1 MNNLKS
7 ERLPYFPNVNSL
19 MKISLGLIFFTI
31 LSTAFVYAET
41 ISVDV
46 DGTSFDV
53 QYTAVGM
60 TVTGIESDTE
70 SASLIFSVDVTDSTG
85 ILNVEL
91 ERSFFDSIYDDI
103 DDLFFI
109 LADGDEAISEEEIV
123 ETTDTDID
131 DSDDVESIAESEEV
145 EEASDDDEA
154 VETDLDEEIE
164 TDEIDEDLE
173 EILETETSVSDHQ
186 ITSEDLD
193 VQEDIDAMLNGQDL
207 SEEYQ
212 EQVKT
217 IFEAAVVNKV
227 NEKIEDIYSTYES
240 DIESHVVEIR
250 QELSEKVDEYLSYVA
265 SEYITENKLAIES
278 GLKMEIMENFMSGI
292 KGVFEENYIEL
303 PEEQLDLYSE
313 ALETLDSKESEL
325 NEQFEKNIQLNKRL
339 VELEKDIVLMNVT
352 EGLTDTQVDKI
363 RNLSENVEFDN
374 TDDMTKKITLIKDN
388 YFPSETSVESGILDE
403 SALETS
409 VEDSPVV
416 QEENKVQST
425 RTIMDVYAHA
435 LNKPK
440 D

>member
-1 MNNLKS
+1 MTDLENKDIV
-7 ERLPYFPNVNSL
+7 EDEATVE
-19 MKISLGLIFFTI
+19 
-31 LSTAFVYAET
+31 VVET
-41 ISVDV
+41 EEQVEDIVEE
-46 DGTSFDV
+46 T
-53 QYTAVGM
+53 T
-60 TVTGIESDTE
+60 ESDEESTE
-70 SASLIFSVDVTDSTG
+70 S
-85 ILNVEL
+85 VE
-91 ERSFFDSIYDDI
+91 EIT
-103 DDLFFI
+103 
-109 LADGDEAISEEEIV
+109 EEES
-123 ETTDTDID
+123 T
-131 DSDDVESIAESEEV
+131 DSDDEV
-145 EEASDDDEA
+145 EELSVEDDELVA
-154 VETDLDEEIE
+154 
-164 TDEIDEDLE
+164 DLE
-173 EILETETSVSDHQ
+173 EIAEDETSAEAFK

-193 VQEDIDAMLNGQDL
+193 ISEDIDAMLNGQEL
-207 SEEYQ
+207 SEEFQ
-212 EQVKT
+212 QQVST
-217 IFEAAVVNKV
+217 IFEAAVINKV
-227 NEKIEDIYSTYES
+227 NEKIDEVYATYQS
-240 DIESHVVEIR
+240 DIEAEVVEIR

-292 KGVFEENYIEL
+292 KGVFEKNYIEL
-303 PEEQLDLYSE
+303 PEEKLDLYSE

-416 QEENKVQST
+416 QEENKVQSP
-425 RTIMDVYAHA
+425 RNIMDVYAHA

>member
-1 MNNLKS
+1 MTDLENTDL
-7 ERLPYFPNVNSL
+7 
-19 MKISLGLIFFTI
+19 
-31 LSTAFVYAET
+31 
-41 ISVDV
+41 
-46 DGTSFDV
+46 V
-53 QYTAVGM
+53 Q
-60 TVTGIESDTE
+60 
-70 SASLIFSVDVTDSTG
+70 
-85 ILNVEL
+85 
-91 ERSFFDSIYDDI
+91 
-103 DDLFFI
+103 
-109 LADGDEAISEEEIV
+109 DEAISEEEIV

-207 SEEYQ
+207 SEECQ

-303 PEEQLDLYSE
+303 PEEKLDLYSE

-416 QEENKVQST
+416 QEENKVQSP

>member
-1 MNNLKS
+1 MTDLEN
-7 ERLPYFPNVNSL
+7 
-19 MKISLGLIFFTI
+19 T
-31 LSTAFVYAET
+31 
-41 ISVDV
+41 DV
-46 DGTSFDV
+46 
-53 QYTAVGM
+53 
-60 TVTGIESDTE
+60 
-70 SASLIFSVDVTDSTG
+70 
-85 ILNVEL
+85 VE
-91 ERSFFDSIYDDI
+91 
-103 DDLFFI
+103 
-109 LADGDEAISEEEIV
+109 DEAISEEEIV

-131 DSDDVESIAESEEV
+131 DSDDLESIAEEE
-145 EEASDDDEA
+145 EEASDDK
-154 VETDLDEEIE
+154 TDLDEEIE
-164 TDEIDEDLE
+164 TDEIVEDLE
-173 EILETETSVSDHQ
+173 EIIETETSVADHQ
-186 ITSEDLD
+186 ITSDDID

-265 SEYITENKLAIES
+265 SEYITENKLAIEA

-292 KGVFEENYIEL
+292 KGVFEDNYIEL
-303 PEEQLDLYSE
+303 PEEKLDLYSE

-363 RNLSENVEFDN
+363 RNLSENVEFEN
-374 TDDMTKKITLIKDN
+374 TNDMTKKITLIKDN

-416 QEENKVQST
+416 QEENKVQSP
-425 RTIMDVYAHA
+425 RNIMDVYAHA

>member
-1 MNNLKS
+1 
-7 ERLPYFPNVNSL
+7 
-19 MKISLGLIFFTI
+19 
-31 LSTAFVYAET
+31 
-41 ISVDV
+41 
-46 DGTSFDV
+46 
-53 QYTAVGM
+53 M
-60 TVTGIESDTE
+60 TDLEN
-70 SASLIFSVDVTDSTG
+70 TD
-85 ILNVEL
+85 LVE
-91 ERSFFDSIYDDI
+91 
-103 DDLFFI
+103 
-109 LADGDEAISEEEIV
+109 DEAISEEEIV
-123 ETTDTDID
+123 ETTDID
-131 DSDDVESIAESEEV
+131 DSDDLESIAEEETSEV
-145 EEASDDDEA
+145 EEASED
-154 VETDLDEEIE
+154 ETDLDEEIE

-173 EILETETSVSDHQ
+173 EILETETSVADHQ
-186 ITSEDLD
+186 ITSDDLD

-227 NEKIEDIYSTYES
+227 NEKIEDIYSNYES

-265 SEYITENKLAIES
+265 TEYVTENKLAIES
-278 GLKMEIMENFMSGI
+278 GLKVEIMENFMAGI
-292 KGVFEENYIEL
+292 KGVFEDNYIEL
-303 PEEQLDLYSE
+303 PEEKLDLYSE
-313 ALETLDSKESEL
+313 ALETIDSKESEL
-325 NEQFEKNIQLNKRL
+325 QEQFEKNVQLNKKM
-339 VELEKDIVLMNVT
+339 VELQKDIVLMNVT
-352 EGLTDTQVDKI
+352 EGLTDTQVEKVKM
-363 RNLSENVEFDN
+363 LSENVDFEN
-374 TDDMTKKITLIKDN
+374 TNDMTKKITLIKNN

>member
-1 MNNLKS
+1 
-7 ERLPYFPNVNSL
+7 
-19 MKISLGLIFFTI
+19 
-31 LSTAFVYAET
+31 
-41 ISVDV
+41 
-46 DGTSFDV
+46 
-53 QYTAVGM
+53 M
-60 TVTGIESDTE
+60 TDLEN
-70 SASLIFSVDVTDSTG
+70 TD
-85 ILNVEL
+85 LVE
-91 ERSFFDSIYDDI
+91 
-103 DDLFFI
+103 
-109 LADGDEAISEEEIV
+109 DEAISEEEIV
-123 ETTDTDID
+123 ETADTDID
-131 DSDDVESIAESEEV
+131 DSDDLESIAE
-145 EEASDDDEA
+145 EEASDD
-154 VETDLDEEIE
+154 ETDLDEEIE

-173 EILETETSVSDHQ
+173 EILETETSVADHQ
-186 ITSEDLD
+186 ITTDDFD
-193 VQEDIDAMLNGQDL
+193 VQEDIDAMMNGQDL

-227 NEKIEDIYSTYES
+227 NEKIEDIYSNYES

-292 KGVFEENYIEL
+292 KGVFEDNYIEL
-303 PEEQLDLYSE
+303 PEEKLDLYSE
-313 ALETLDSKESEL
+313 ALETIDSKESEL

-363 RNLSENVEFDN
+363 RTLSENVDFEN
-374 TDDMTKKITLIKDN
+374 TNDMTKKITLIKNN

-416 QEENKVQST
+416 QEENKVQSP

>member
-1 MNNLKS
+1 MTDLENKDIV
-7 ERLPYFPNVNSL
+7 EDEATVEVVETEEQVED
-19 MKISLGLIFFTI
+19 IVEE
-31 LSTAFVYAET
+31 TAEADE
-41 ISVDV
+41 
-46 DGTSFDV
+46 
-53 QYTAVGM
+53 
-60 TVTGIESDTE
+60 ESTE
-70 SASLIFSVDVTDSTG
+70 STEEI
-85 ILNVEL
+85 I
-91 ERSFFDSIYDDI
+91 
-103 DDLFFI
+103 
-109 LADGDEAISEEEIV
+109 EEES
-123 ETTDTDID
+123 T
-131 DSDDVESIAESEEV
+131 DSDDEV
-145 EEASDDDEA
+145 EELSEEDDELVA
-154 VETDLDEEIE
+154 
-164 TDEIDEDLE
+164 DLE
-173 EILETETSVSDHQ
+173 EIAEDETSAEAFK

-193 VQEDIDAMLNGQDL
+193 ISEDIDAMLNGQEL
-207 SEEYQ
+207 SEEFQ
-212 EQVKT
+212 QQVST
-217 IFEAAVVNKV
+217 IFEAAVINKV
-227 NEKIEDIYSTYES
+227 NEKIDEVYATYQS
-240 DIESHVVEIR
+240 DIEAEVVEIR
-250 QELSEKVDEYLSYVA
+250 QELSEKVDEYLTYVA
-265 SEYITENKLAIES
+265 GEYIKENQLAIES

-303 PEEQLDLYSE
+303 PEEKLDLYSE

-374 TDDMTKKITLIKDN
+374 TDDMAQKITLIRDN

-416 QEENKVQST
+416 QEENKVQSP

>member
-1 MNNLKS
+1 
-7 ERLPYFPNVNSL
+7 
-19 MKISLGLIFFTI
+19 
-31 LSTAFVYAET
+31 
-41 ISVDV
+41 
-46 DGTSFDV
+46 
-53 QYTAVGM
+53 M
-60 TVTGIESDTE
+60 TDLEN
-70 SASLIFSVDVTDSTG
+70 TD
-85 ILNVEL
+85 LVE
-91 ERSFFDSIYDDI
+91 
-103 DDLFFI
+103 
-109 LADGDEAISEEEIV
+109 DEAISEEEIV
-123 ETTDTDID
+123 ETTDID
-131 DSDDVESIAESEEV
+131 DSDDLESIAEEETSEV
-145 EEASDDDEA
+145 EEASED
-154 VETDLDEEIE
+154 ETDLDEEIE

-173 EILETETSVSDHQ
+173 EILETETSVADHQ
-186 ITSEDLD
+186 ITSDDLD

-227 NEKIEDIYSTYES
+227 NEKIEDIYSNYES

-292 KGVFEENYIEL
+292 KGVFEDNYIEL
-303 PEEQLDLYSE
+303 PEEKLDLYSE
-313 ALETLDSKESEL
+313 ALETIDSKESEL

-374 TDDMTKKITLIKDN
+374 TDDMAQKITLIRDN

-416 QEENKVQST
+416 QEENKVQSP

-435 LNKPK
+435 LNRPK

>member
-1 MNNLKS
+1 
-7 ERLPYFPNVNSL
+7 
-19 MKISLGLIFFTI
+19 
-31 LSTAFVYAET
+31 
-41 ISVDV
+41 
-46 DGTSFDV
+46 
-53 QYTAVGM
+53 M
-60 TVTGIESDTE
+60 TDLEN
-70 SASLIFSVDVTDSTG
+70 TD
-85 ILNVEL
+85 LVE
-91 ERSFFDSIYDDI
+91 
-103 DDLFFI
+103 
-109 LADGDEAISEEEIV
+109 DEAISEEEIV
-123 ETTDTDID
+123 ETTDID
-131 DSDDVESIAESEEV
+131 DSDDLESIAEEETSEV
-145 EEASDDDEA
+145 EEDSED
-154 VETDLDEEIE
+154 ETDLDEEIE

-173 EILETETSVSDHQ
+173 EILETETSVADHQ
-186 ITSEDLD
+186 ITSDDLD

-227 NEKIEDIYSTYES
+227 NEKIEDIYSNYES

-265 SEYITENKLAIES
+265 TEYVTENKLAIES
-278 GLKMEIMENFMSGI
+278 GLKVEIMENFMAGI
-292 KGVFEENYIEL
+292 KGVFEDNYIEL
-303 PEEQLDLYSE
+303 PEEKLDLYSE
-313 ALETLDSKESEL
+313 ALETIDSKESEL
-325 NEQFEKNIQLNKRL
+325 QEQFEKNVQLNKKM
-339 VELEKDIVLMNVT
+339 VELQKDIVLMNVT
-352 EGLTDTQVDKI
+352 EGLTDTQVEKVKM
-363 RNLSENVEFDN
+363 LSENVDFEN
-374 TDDMTKKITLIKDN
+374 TNDMTKKITLIKNN

>member
-1 MNNLKS
+1 MTDLEN
-7 ERLPYFPNVNSL
+7 
-19 MKISLGLIFFTI
+19 T
-31 LSTAFVYAET
+31 
-41 ISVDV
+41 DV
-46 DGTSFDV
+46 
-53 QYTAVGM
+53 
-60 TVTGIESDTE
+60 
-70 SASLIFSVDVTDSTG
+70 
-85 ILNVEL
+85 VE
-91 ERSFFDSIYDDI
+91 
-103 DDLFFI
+103 
-109 LADGDEAISEEEIV
+109 DEAISEEEIV

-131 DSDDVESIAESEEV
+131 DSDDLESIAEEEVV
-145 EEASDDDEA
+145 EEASDA
-154 VETDLDEEIE
+154 ETDLDEEIE

-173 EILETETSVSDHQ
+173 EILETETSVADHQ
-186 ITSEDLD
+186 ITSDDID

-227 NEKIEDIYSTYES
+227 NEKIEDIYSNYES

-265 SEYITENKLAIES
+265 TEYVTENKLAIEN
-278 GLKMEIMENFMSGI
+278 GLKVEIMENFMAGI
-292 KGVFEENYIEL
+292 KGVFEDNYIEL
-303 PEEQLDLYSE
+303 PEEKLDLYSE
-313 ALETLDSKESEL
+313 ALETIDSKESEL
-325 NEQFEKNIQLNKRL
+325 QEQFEKNVQLNKKM
-339 VELEKDIVLMNVT
+339 VELQKDIVLMNVT
-352 EGLTDTQVDKI
+352 EGLTDTQVEKVKM
-363 RNLSENVEFDN
+363 LSENVDFEN
-374 TDDMTKKITLIKDN
+374 TNDMTKKITLIKNN

>member
-1 MNNLKS
+1 
-7 ERLPYFPNVNSL
+7 
-19 MKISLGLIFFTI
+19 
-31 LSTAFVYAET
+31 
-41 ISVDV
+41 
-46 DGTSFDV
+46 
-53 QYTAVGM
+53 M
-60 TVTGIESDTE
+60 TDLEN
-70 SASLIFSVDVTDSTG
+70 TD
-85 ILNVEL
+85 LVE
-91 ERSFFDSIYDDI
+91 
-103 DDLFFI
+103 
-109 LADGDEAISEEEIV
+109 DEAISEEEIV
-123 ETTDTDID
+123 ETADTDID
-131 DSDDVESIAESEEV
+131 DSDDLESIVEEETSEV
-145 EEASDDDEA
+145 EEASED
-154 VETDLDEEIE
+154 ETDLDEEIE

-227 NEKIEDIYSTYES
+227 NEKIEDIYSNYES

-303 PEEQLDLYSE
+303 PEEKLDLYSE

-374 TDDMTKKITLIKDN
+374 TDDMTKKITLIKNN

-416 QEENKVQST
+416 QEENKVQSP

>member
-1 MNNLKS
+1 MTDLENTDL
-7 ERLPYFPNVNSL
+7 
-19 MKISLGLIFFTI
+19 
-31 LSTAFVYAET
+31 
-41 ISVDV
+41 
-46 DGTSFDV
+46 V
-53 QYTAVGM
+53 Q
-60 TVTGIESDTE
+60 
-70 SASLIFSVDVTDSTG
+70 
-85 ILNVEL
+85 
-91 ERSFFDSIYDDI
+91 
-103 DDLFFI
+103 
-109 LADGDEAISEEEIV
+109 DEAISEEEIV

-265 SEYITENKLAIES
+265 SEYITENKLAIEA

-303 PEEQLDLYSE
+303 PEEKLDLYSE

-416 QEENKVQST
+416 QEENKVQSP
-425 RTIMDVYAHA
+425 RSIMDVYAHA

>member
-1 MNNLKS
+1 MTDLENTDL
-7 ERLPYFPNVNSL
+7 
-19 MKISLGLIFFTI
+19 
-31 LSTAFVYAET
+31 
-41 ISVDV
+41 
-46 DGTSFDV
+46 V
-53 QYTAVGM
+53 Q
-60 TVTGIESDTE
+60 
-70 SASLIFSVDVTDSTG
+70 
-85 ILNVEL
+85 
-91 ERSFFDSIYDDI
+91 
-103 DDLFFI
+103 
-109 LADGDEAISEEEIV
+109 DEAISEEEIV

-265 SEYITENKLAIES
+265 SEYITENKLAIEA

-303 PEEQLDLYSE
+303 PEEKLDLYSE

-416 QEENKVQST
+416 QEENKVQSP
-425 RTIMDVYAHA
+425 RNIMDVYAHA

>member
-1 MNNLKS
+1 
-7 ERLPYFPNVNSL
+7 
-19 MKISLGLIFFTI
+19 
-31 LSTAFVYAET
+31 
-41 ISVDV
+41 
-46 DGTSFDV
+46 
-53 QYTAVGM
+53 M
-60 TVTGIESDTE
+60 TDLEN
-70 SASLIFSVDVTDSTG
+70 TD
-85 ILNVEL
+85 LVE
-91 ERSFFDSIYDDI
+91 
-103 DDLFFI
+103 
-109 LADGDEAISEEEIV
+109 DEAISEEEIV
-123 ETTDTDID
+123 ETTDID
-131 DSDDVESIAESEEV
+131 DSDDLESIAEEETSEV
-145 EEASDDDEA
+145 EEASED
-154 VETDLDEEIE
+154 ETDLDEEIE

-173 EILETETSVSDHQ
+173 EILETETSVADHQ
-186 ITSEDLD
+186 ITSDDLD

-265 SEYITENKLAIES
+265 TEYVTENKLAIES
-278 GLKMEIMENFMSGI
+278 GLKVEIMENFMAGI
-292 KGVFEENYIEL
+292 KGVFEDNYIEL
-303 PEEQLDLYSE
+303 PEEKLDLYSE
-313 ALETLDSKESEL
+313 ALETIDSKESEL
-325 NEQFEKNIQLNKRL
+325 QEQFEKNVQLNKKM
-339 VELEKDIVLMNVT
+339 VELQKDIVLMNVT
-352 EGLTDTQVDKI
+352 EGLTDTQVEKVKM
-363 RNLSENVEFDN
+363 LSENVDFEN
-374 TDDMTKKITLIKDN
+374 TNDMTKKITLIKNN

-416 QEENKVQST
+416 QEENKVQSP

>member
-1 MNNLKS
+1 
-7 ERLPYFPNVNSL
+7 
-19 MKISLGLIFFTI
+19 
-31 LSTAFVYAET
+31 
-41 ISVDV
+41 
-46 DGTSFDV
+46 
-53 QYTAVGM
+53 M
-60 TVTGIESDTE
+60 TDLEN
-70 SASLIFSVDVTDSTG
+70 TD
-85 ILNVEL
+85 LVE
-91 ERSFFDSIYDDI
+91 
-103 DDLFFI
+103 
-109 LADGDEAISEEEIV
+109 DEAISEEEIV
-123 ETTDTDID
+123 ETADID
-131 DSDDVESIAESEEV
+131 DSDDLESIAEEEASEV
-145 EEASDDDEA
+145 EEASED
-154 VETDLDEEIE
+154 ETDLDEEIE

-173 EILETETSVSDHQ
+173 EILETETSVADHQ
-186 ITSEDLD
+186 ITSDDID
-193 VQEDIDAMLNGQDL
+193 VQEDIDAMMNGQDL

-227 NEKIEDIYSTYES
+227 NEKIEDIYSNYES

-292 KGVFEENYIEL
+292 KGVFEDNYIEL
-303 PEEQLDLYSE
+303 PEEKLDLYSE
-313 ALETLDSKESEL
+313 ALETIDSKESEL

-363 RNLSENVEFDN
+363 RTLSENVDFEN
-374 TDDMTKKITLIKDN
+374 TNDMTKKITLIKNN

-416 QEENKVQST
+416 QEENKVQSP

>member
-1 MNNLKS
+1 MTDLEN
-7 ERLPYFPNVNSL
+7 
-19 MKISLGLIFFTI
+19 T
-31 LSTAFVYAET
+31 
-41 ISVDV
+41 DV
-46 DGTSFDV
+46 
-53 QYTAVGM
+53 
-60 TVTGIESDTE
+60 
-70 SASLIFSVDVTDSTG
+70 
-85 ILNVEL
+85 VE
-91 ERSFFDSIYDDI
+91 
-103 DDLFFI
+103 
-109 LADGDEAISEEEIV
+109 DEAISEEEIV

-131 DSDDVESIAESEEV
+131 DSDDLESIAEE
-145 EEASDDDEA
+145 EEASDDK
-154 VETDLDEEIE
+154 TDLDEEIE
-164 TDEIDEDLE
+164 TDEIVEDLE
-173 EILETETSVSDHQ
+173 EIIETETSVADHQ
-186 ITSEDLD
+186 ITSDDID

-227 NEKIEDIYSTYES
+227 NEKIEDIYSNYES

-265 SEYITENKLAIES
+265 GEYVTENKLAIES
-278 GLKMEIMENFMSGI
+278 GLKVEIMENFMSGI
-292 KGVFEENYIEL
+292 KTVFEESNIQI
-303 PEEQLDLYSE
+303 PEEKLDLYGE
-313 ALETLDSKESEL
+313 ALNTLESKETEL
-325 NEQFEKNIQLNKRL
+325 QEQFEKNIQLNKRL

-363 RNLSENVEFDN
+363 RNLSENVEFEN
-374 TDDMTKKITLIKDN
+374 TNDMTKKITLIKDN

-416 QEENKVQST
+416 QEENKVQSP
-425 RTIMDVYAHA
+425 RNIMDVYAHA

>member
-1 MNNLKS
+1 
-7 ERLPYFPNVNSL
+7 
-19 MKISLGLIFFTI
+19 
-31 LSTAFVYAET
+31 
-41 ISVDV
+41 
-46 DGTSFDV
+46 
-53 QYTAVGM
+53 M
-60 TVTGIESDTE
+60 TDLEN
-70 SASLIFSVDVTDSTG
+70 TD
-85 ILNVEL
+85 LVE
-91 ERSFFDSIYDDI
+91 
-103 DDLFFI
+103 
-109 LADGDEAISEEEIV
+109 DEAISEEEIV
-123 ETTDTDID
+123 ETTDID
-131 DSDDVESIAESEEV
+131 DSDDLESIAEEETSEV
-145 EEASDDDEA
+145 EEASED
-154 VETDLDEEIE
+154 ETDLDEEIE

-173 EILETETSVSDHQ
+173 EILETETSVADHQ
-186 ITSEDLD
+186 ITSDDLD

-227 NEKIEDIYSTYES
+227 NEKIEDIYSNYES

-265 SEYITENKLAIES
+265 TEYVTENKLAIES
-278 GLKMEIMENFMSGI
+278 GLKVEIMENFMDGI
-292 KGVFEENYIEL
+292 KGVFEDNYIEL
-303 PEEQLDLYSE
+303 PEEKLDLYSE
-313 ALETLDSKESEL
+313 ALETIDSKESEL
-325 NEQFEKNIQLNKRL
+325 QEQFEKNVQLNKKM
-339 VELEKDIVLMNVT
+339 VELQKDIVLMNVT
-352 EGLTDTQVDKI
+352 EGLTDTQVEKVKM
-363 RNLSENVEFDN
+363 LSENVDFEN
-374 TDDMTKKITLIKDN
+374 TNDMTKKITLIKNN

>member
-1 MNNLKS
+1 
-7 ERLPYFPNVNSL
+7 
-19 MKISLGLIFFTI
+19 
-31 LSTAFVYAET
+31 
-41 ISVDV
+41 
-46 DGTSFDV
+46 
-53 QYTAVGM
+53 M
-60 TVTGIESDTE
+60 TDLEN
-70 SASLIFSVDVTDSTG
+70 TD
-85 ILNVEL
+85 LVE
-91 ERSFFDSIYDDI
+91 
-103 DDLFFI
+103 
-109 LADGDEAISEEEIV
+109 DEAISEEEIV
-123 ETTDTDID
+123 ETADID
-131 DSDDVESIAESEEV
+131 DSDDLESIAE
-145 EEASDDDEA
+145 EEASDD
-154 VETDLDEEIE
+154 ETDLDEEIE

-173 EILETETSVSDHQ
+173 EILETETSVADHQ
-186 ITSEDLD
+186 ITTDDID
-193 VQEDIDAMLNGQDL
+193 VQEDIDAMMNGQDL

-227 NEKIEDIYSTYES
+227 NEKIEDIYSNYES

-292 KGVFEENYIEL
+292 KGVFEDNYIEL
-303 PEEQLDLYSE
+303 PEEKLDLYSE
-313 ALETLDSKESEL
+313 ALETIDSKESEL

-363 RNLSENVEFDN
+363 RTLSENVDFEN
-374 TDDMTKKITLIKDN
+374 TNDMTKKITLIKNN

-416 QEENKVQST
+416 QEENKVQSP

>member
-1 MNNLKS
+1 MTDLENTDL
-7 ERLPYFPNVNSL
+7 
-19 MKISLGLIFFTI
+19 
-31 LSTAFVYAET
+31 
-41 ISVDV
+41 
-46 DGTSFDV
+46 V
-53 QYTAVGM
+53 Q
-60 TVTGIESDTE
+60 
-70 SASLIFSVDVTDSTG
+70 
-85 ILNVEL
+85 
-91 ERSFFDSIYDDI
+91 
-103 DDLFFI
+103 
-109 LADGDEAISEEEIV
+109 DEAISEEEIV

-131 DSDDVESIAESEEV
+131 DSDDVESIDESEEV
-145 EEASDDDEA
+145 IEEASDDDEA

-164 TDEIDEDLE
+164 TDEIVEDLE
-173 EILETETSVSDHQ
+173 EIIETETSVSDHQ

-303 PEEQLDLYSE
+303 PEEKLDLYSE

-416 QEENKVQST
+416 QEENKVQSP
-425 RTIMDVYAHA
+425 RNIMDVYAHA

>member
-1 MNNLKS
+1 
-7 ERLPYFPNVNSL
+7 
-19 MKISLGLIFFTI
+19 
-31 LSTAFVYAET
+31 
-41 ISVDV
+41 
-46 DGTSFDV
+46 
-53 QYTAVGM
+53 M
-60 TVTGIESDTE
+60 TDLEN
-70 SASLIFSVDVTDSTG
+70 TD
-85 ILNVEL
+85 LVE
-91 ERSFFDSIYDDI
+91 
-103 DDLFFI
+103 
-109 LADGDEAISEEEIV
+109 DEAISEEEIV
-123 ETTDTDID
+123 ETADTDID
-131 DSDDVESIAESEEV
+131 DSDDLESIAE
-145 EEASDDDEA
+145 EEASDD
-154 VETDLDEEIE
+154 ETDLDEEIE

-173 EILETETSVSDHQ
+173 EILETETSVADHQ
-186 ITSEDLD
+186 ITTDDID
-193 VQEDIDAMLNGQDL
+193 VQEDIDAMMNGQDL

-227 NEKIEDIYSTYES
+227 NEKIEDIYSNYES

-292 KGVFEENYIEL
+292 KGVFEDNYIEL
-303 PEEQLDLYSE
+303 PEEKLDLYSE
-313 ALETLDSKESEL
+313 ALETIDSKESEL

-363 RNLSENVEFDN
+363 RTLSENVDFEN
-374 TDDMTKKITLIKDN
+374 TNDMTKKITLIKNN

-416 QEENKVQST
+416 QEENKVQSP

>member
-1 MNNLKS
+1 
-7 ERLPYFPNVNSL
+7 
-19 MKISLGLIFFTI
+19 
-31 LSTAFVYAET
+31 
-41 ISVDV
+41 
-46 DGTSFDV
+46 
-53 QYTAVGM
+53 M
-60 TVTGIESDTE
+60 TDLEN
-70 SASLIFSVDVTDSTG
+70 TD
-85 ILNVEL
+85 LVE
-91 ERSFFDSIYDDI
+91 
-103 DDLFFI
+103 
-109 LADGDEAISEEEIV
+109 DEAISEEEIV
-123 ETTDTDID
+123 ETADTDID
-131 DSDDVESIAESEEV
+131 DSDDLESIAEEETSE
-145 EEASDDDEA
+145 D
-154 VETDLDEEIE
+154 ETDLDEEIE

-173 EILETETSVSDHQ
+173 EILETETSVADHQ
-186 ITSEDLD
+186 ITSDDLD

-227 NEKIEDIYSTYES
+227 NEKIEDIYSNYES

-265 SEYITENKLAIES
+265 TEYVTENKLAIES
-278 GLKMEIMENFMSGI
+278 GLKVEIMENFMAGI
-292 KGVFEENYIEL
+292 KGVFEDNYIEL
-303 PEEQLDLYSE
+303 PEEKLDLYSE
-313 ALETLDSKESEL
+313 ALETIDSKESEL
-325 NEQFEKNIQLNKRL
+325 QEQFEKNVQLNKKM
-339 VELEKDIVLMNVT
+339 VELQKDIVLMNVT
-352 EGLTDTQVDKI
+352 EGLTDTQVEKVKM
-363 RNLSENVEFDN
+363 LSENVDFEN
-374 TDDMTKKITLIKDN
+374 TNDMTKKITLIKNN

>member
-1 MNNLKS
+1 MTDLENTDL
-7 ERLPYFPNVNSL
+7 
-19 MKISLGLIFFTI
+19 
-31 LSTAFVYAET
+31 
-41 ISVDV
+41 
-46 DGTSFDV
+46 V
-53 QYTAVGM
+53 Q
-60 TVTGIESDTE
+60 
-70 SASLIFSVDVTDSTG
+70 
-85 ILNVEL
+85 
-91 ERSFFDSIYDDI
+91 
-103 DDLFFI
+103 
-109 LADGDEAISEEEIV
+109 DEAISEEEIV
-123 ETTDTDID
+123 ETADTDID
-131 DSDDVESIAESEEV
+131 DSDDLESIVEEETSEV
-145 EEASDDDEA
+145 EEASED
-154 VETDLDEEIE
+154 ETDLDEEIE

-173 EILETETSVSDHQ
+173 EILETETSVADHQ
-186 ITSEDLD
+186 ITSDDLD

-227 NEKIEDIYSTYES
+227 NEKIEDIYSNYES

-265 SEYITENKLAIES
+265 TEYVTENKLAIES
-278 GLKMEIMENFMSGI
+278 GLKVEIMENFMAGI
-292 KGVFEENYIEL
+292 KGVFEDNYIEL
-303 PEEQLDLYSE
+303 PEEKLDLYSE
-313 ALETLDSKESEL
+313 ALETIDSKESEL
-325 NEQFEKNIQLNKRL
+325 QEQFEKNVQLNKKM
-339 VELEKDIVLMNVT
+339 VELQKDIVLMNVT
-352 EGLTDTQVDKI
+352 EGLTDTQVEKVKM
-363 RNLSENVEFDN
+363 LSENVDFEN
-374 TDDMTKKITLIKDN
+374 TNDMTKKITLIKNN

>member
-1 MNNLKS
+1 MTDLENTDL
-7 ERLPYFPNVNSL
+7 
-19 MKISLGLIFFTI
+19 
-31 LSTAFVYAET
+31 
-41 ISVDV
+41 
-46 DGTSFDV
+46 V
-53 QYTAVGM
+53 Q
-60 TVTGIESDTE
+60 
-70 SASLIFSVDVTDSTG
+70 
-85 ILNVEL
+85 
-91 ERSFFDSIYDDI
+91 
-103 DDLFFI
+103 
-109 LADGDEAISEEEIV
+109 DEAISEEEIV

-250 QELSEKVDEYLSYVA
+250 QELSEKVDEYLTYVA
-265 SEYITENKLAIES
+265 GEYIKENQLAIES

-303 PEEQLDLYSE
+303 PEEKLDLYSE

-363 RNLSENVEFDN
+363 RNLSENVEFNN
-374 TDDMTKKITLIKDN
+374 TDDMAQKITLIRDN

-416 QEENKVQST
+416 QEENKVQSP
-425 RTIMDVYAHA
+425 RNIMDVYAHA

>member
-1 MNNLKS
+1 MTDLENTDL
-7 ERLPYFPNVNSL
+7 
-19 MKISLGLIFFTI
+19 
-31 LSTAFVYAET
+31 
-41 ISVDV
+41 
-46 DGTSFDV
+46 V
-53 QYTAVGM
+53 Q
-60 TVTGIESDTE
+60 
-70 SASLIFSVDVTDSTG
+70 
-85 ILNVEL
+85 
-91 ERSFFDSIYDDI
+91 
-103 DDLFFI
+103 
-109 LADGDEAISEEEIV
+109 DEAISEEEIV

-131 DSDDVESIAESEEV
+131 DSDDVESIVESEEV

-265 SEYITENKLAIES
+265 SEYITENKLAIEA

-303 PEEQLDLYSE
+303 PEEKLDLYSE

-416 QEENKVQST
+416 QEENKVQSP
-425 RTIMDVYAHA
+425 RSIMDVYAHA